1 MLVVLGLVGLSG
13 FPQDLGDL
21 LLELA
26 QGAVGPIGSVGGH
39 LRPIK
44 CHEAQADQPGRRA
57 QLQRLDQEA
66 GERRLV
72 PNAESGDRHM
82 VGELV
87 AGKDAE
93 REVLAAAPLDLPGG
107 PHPDRVGV
115 QQHTEQ
121 RLGLVGG
128 MAVPVG
134 TIGAQEWTEVELV
147 DDVKDEPGQMIG
159 GQPVAQVR
167 GQQERLVAV
176 TAKEVVGPSLFY
188 PFATL
193 VPMYWFLASTRRA
206 IRPSDPPGRGDAGLS
221 VPAWRS
227 IIGPTRR

>member
-1 MLVVLGLVGLSG
+1 
-13 FPQDLGDL
+13 
-21 LLELA
+21 
-26 QGAVGPIGSVGGH
+26 
-39 LRPIK
+39 
-44 CHEAQADQPGRRA
+44 
-57 QLQRLDQEA
+57 
-66 GERRLV
+66 
-72 PNAESGDRHM
+72 
-82 VGELV
+82 
-87 AGKDAE
+87 
-93 REVLAAAPLDLPGG
+93 
-107 PHPDRVGV
+107 
-115 QQHTEQ
+115 
-121 RLGLVGG
+121 